1 TYDGSTVATSVL
13 LKDGS
18 GNIGHW
24 PLCRVEDMDGNF
36 MTYHYTVR
44 EQEDA
49 DGNKLGK
56 QLWPDSI
63 VYTGYRNGNTEE
75 RGKYR
80 VVFSSG
86 FHPRFRLM
94 QALEL
99 NQSDPDGQTN
109 GTDSTYQDLGDGCDI
124 KIRVR
129 KRDRRTG
136 TLLSGAVFNLHNNTN
151 DMCLTTNS
159 IGEAVWM
166 LKTPDDYE
174 LFLREETP
182 PSGWC
187 TRMQDISLH
196 VVKVSGACH
205 LDVSALDVHVD
216 SVIYENTLGTEVRI
230 VVTNDI
236 CGDEAYQCVDVCDCD
251 SVWDDLEGE
260 YPYDMRT
267 DARLGFLRSSK
278 EKMRR
283 MVVYYRDS
291 VVRSYSFCY
300 GRDIFGRAQLRS
312 IRQYGADCSE
322 EPFTHTFS
330 YYRDA
335 DSVRLESGGH
345 DVDNA
350 GRVDNTG
357 SGSFLSKAARVVE
370 QAARDLVSA
379 ETAIGGSLNLSG
391 GGGGGADIGLG
402 LNVCSREASAGY
414 SLGYSA
420 GIGTGLATLAD
431 IDGDGLPDRV
441 YLRDNQVYYKPQVA
455 GGNAFGT
462 ERKLGASS
470 FLSDNSATFH
480 HGPAVNVGQAH
491 GGLGWSSTVSRTS
504 VYIADVNGDGLTDLV
519 NNGRAVTIQPAHT
532 SPVISG
538 AGGCGLPSVT
548 DGEDSAARISLK
560 CVPSVEMAGGADT
573 VSYDLV
579 RVWRSAGNGMYK
591 IHAPVKVLGD
601 TLAGVIPTRDS
612 ILVSVEFYGKRFATD
627 INRSH
632 FLIAS
637 KWLEPGENAWTGNL
651 LSLTGEL
658 AGGVAGLLDCD
669 QLPISEG
676 MLFFRVRS
684 KGGRPVSHAV
694 EWDPQVV
701 LGANPAKKA
710 SECQLLEGSG
720 RLHCPFTGVLR
731 LRDTL
736 DPQGMNGSVD
746 YIMRRNN
753 AVFRNYP
760 YSYSSPGLGQATYYN
775 DTLHVRRGD
784 SLEFSVVASSGD
796 GIVANQWRPHLY
808 YETVT
813 DSNTNGKL
821 DTVSMLLLSGVAA
834 DTVLLMELFPVP
846 GYSFPAHTVHPLF
859 GGMYGGWG
867 HFQYRHDERD
877 TLDTVAV
884 NAFADSIAAFNR
896 NTLDRYG
903 YMNDTDFLKRI
914 FDSGDPIPVDTLDS
928 IRMRFRCLPLWAN
941 GETRR
946 HEGICPNS
954 YIDGKRIC
962 LGNYVLPELVVK
974 NNDSLFATQG
984 AYAGTGTV
992 AGSATGAA
1000 PSSPASAMVF
1010 SSLDKI
1016 SESSSRSYTCGAWM
1030 FGASYSHGT
1039 SATTHD
1045 LMDLNGDGCPDFIR
1059 PGGNVYYSLPHL
1071 SIWEAAARQTL
1082 PSGGY
1087 HLSSNKTAGGNFTA
1101 QSAHTVQK
1109 STNSGKGQNVI
1120 IERSVSNSLN
1130 AGVNTNISGDRVE
1143 HTLTDINGDGLPDM
1157 LYSDGKV
1164 ALNTGYGFTP
1174 RRIWGGIE
1182 KIGVYSSVAGG
1193 ADVSSGTGADG
1204 AVWQEVMDN
1213 PKNSST
1219 VMGKGARKFTQKSAW
1234 KASISGGAS
1243 FTLSLNQ
1250 HQVTLADINGDGL
1263 PDLVYKGT
1271 SDNAAP
1277 GFLGTVSGGHIWY
1290 RLNTGNGF
1298 AGRWKRWTA
1307 DGGNLVWG
1315 LSATA
1320 GANLNGTGG
1329 ATFSWVKVS
1338 GSGNGNASITTSG
1351 DLIQI
1356 SDFDGDG
1363 LPDLLRSG
1371 GGSDLEVRYAEL
1383 GRTGLLKT
1391 VTTPLGGSITMDYAM
1406 TPANVHH
1413 SRRWVMTKVMTN
1425 DSLPGDGC
1433 DMQRTCVSYAYG
1445 YHDRAEREFLG
1456 FAMVT
1461 VSSLDGNGDTLGRS
1475 VRYYDNR
1482 SVHAKG
1488 SLLCEAVL
1496 GRVGQ
1501 AYRTYHVT
1509 TCTYTTDSVGVRM
1522 GGTRAVFPKLTR
1534 RQTCH
1539 YDENGHP
1546 KITAW
1551 ETFEYEDTYGNVTR
1565 QRQGADGSWSG
1576 KQIQPT
1582 VDANISYH
1590 AQYNDN
1596 HCVNRVSSV
1605 EIPGYKKRTTE
1616 VDNKGHYTV
1625 FRDYYDNTHSLVTRL
1640 QYDQYGNV
1648 TTMRS
1653 PNTTVHYTYDNYVH
1667 SYPTAITDTFGIS
1680 SGLQNY
1686 DFRFGIPRTIVDQ
1699 AGSRMEYTLDEW
1711 GRTVSIQG
1719 PKELAAQVPYTIR
1732 YNYTGRE
1739 PAPSGSTHQRAV
1751 SMAMTE
1757 HYDPQHPSNPIKTYT
1772 YCDGLGRI
1780 VQTRKE
1786 AAVNGVE
1793 KLVVS
1798 GHTVIDALGRTVA
1811 SYYPT
1816 ETNLGDTV
1824 FAFVPDQSAPASTVT
1839 YDVLDR
1845 PLVQTAPDASTT
1857 TFQYGFDS
1865 TYNDTVLFSTITTD
1879 ANNHSSTE
1887 LKDAGGRPRAVQA
1900 SGQPYVHFIY
1910 DHVGNNTNVR
1920 SSVADDWERNYTYD
1934 WLGRRLTY

>member
-1 TYDGSTVATSVL
+1 MKHSNNHIGRITIFSIIVAATLGIAMAGGLVRWQGITDLFKGDSPEKTAKVPATTTAKAPNNENYAHTTAFSGMPFMLSVEGCSITGEAGSMDGTSEIEIMAIDSLPPLAAGMVNVTRGHAGYRLSPAGLRFARPVSVELGYDSLLLPKGHSAREIRTFLYNSEKRHWEALPRDSVMEGSQNIVSQSKQAGEMINAIVQLPELPESKAFTPTMLTELEAAHPATGITMMEPPAANSQGTANLSYPITVPAGRNGLQPNLSVSYSSEAGNGLLGMGWDMQLPAITVDSKWGVPRYDSLRETECYSYNGQELLPSPHYLAQWENRNLNANSTKVFRPRTEGSFEKIERHGNSPKRYFWVVTDKGGTKYYYGTYDGSTVATSVL

-24 PLCRVEDMDGNF
+24 PLCRVEDLDGNF

-44 EQEDA
+44 EQYDA
-49 DGNKLGK
+49 GNNYLGK

-63 VYTGYRNGNTEE
+63 VYTGHRNGNAEE
-75 RGKYR
+75 RGRYR

-159 IGEAVWM
+159 IGEAVWR
-166 LKTPDDYE
+166 LETYDDYN

-402 LNVCSREASAGY
+402 LNVCSKEASAGY

-431 IDGDGLPDRV
+431 IDGDGLPDRM

-601 TLAGVIPTRDS
+601 TLAGVFPTRDS

-658 AGGVAGLLDCD
+658 AGGVAGFLDCD

-775 DTLHVRRGD
+775 DTLHVRRDD

-914 FDSGDPIPVDTLDS
+914 FDSGNPIPMDTLDS

-1250 HQVTLADINGDGL
+1250 HQVTLA
-1263 PDLVYKGT
+1263 
-1271 SDNAAP
+1271 
-1277 GFLGTVSGGHIWY
+1277 
-1290 RLNTGNGF
+1290 
-1298 AGRWKRWTA
+1298 
-1307 DGGNLVWG
+1307 
-1315 LSATA
+1315 
-1320 GANLNGTGG
+1320 
-1329 ATFSWVKVS
+1329 
-1338 GSGNGNASITTSG
+1338 
-1351 DLIQI
+1351 
-1356 SDFDGDG
+1356 
-1363 LPDLLRSG
+1363 
-1371 GGSDLEVRYAEL
+1371 
-1383 GRTGLLKT
+1383 
-1391 VTTPLGGSITMDYAM
+1391 
-1406 TPANVHH
+1406 
-1413 SRRWVMTKVMTN
+1413 
-1425 DSLPGDGC
+1425 
-1433 DMQRTCVSYAYG
+1433 
-1445 YHDRAEREFLG
+1445 
-1456 FAMVT
+1456 
-1461 VSSLDGNGDTLGRS
+1461 
-1475 VRYYDNR
+1475 
-1482 SVHAKG
+1482 
-1488 SLLCEAVL
+1488 
-1496 GRVGQ
+1496 
-1501 AYRTYHVT
+1501 
-1509 TCTYTTDSVGVRM
+1509 
-1522 GGTRAVFPKLTR
+1522 
-1534 RQTCH
+1534 
-1539 YDENGHP
+1539 
-1546 KITAW
+1546 
-1551 ETFEYEDTYGNVTR
+1551 
-1565 QRQGADGSWSG
+1565 
-1576 KQIQPT
+1576 
-1582 VDANISYH
+1582 
-1590 AQYNDN
+1590 
-1596 HCVNRVSSV
+1596 
-1605 EIPGYKKRTTE
+1605 
-1616 VDNKGHYTV
+1616 
-1625 FRDYYDNTHSLVTRL
+1625 
-1640 QYDQYGNV
+1640 
-1648 TTMRS
+1648 
-1653 PNTTVHYTYDNYVH
+1653 
-1667 SYPTAITDTFGIS
+1667 
-1680 SGLQNY
+1680 
-1686 DFRFGIPRTIVDQ
+1686 
-1699 AGSRMEYTLDEW
+1699 
-1711 GRTVSIQG
+1711 
-1719 PKELAAQVPYTIR
+1719 
-1732 YNYTGRE
+1732 
-1739 PAPSGSTHQRAV
+1739 
-1751 SMAMTE
+1751 
-1757 HYDPQHPSNPIKTYT
+1757 
-1772 YCDGLGRI
+1772 
-1780 VQTRKE
+1780 
-1786 AAVNGVE
+1786 
-1793 KLVVS
+1793 
-1798 GHTVIDALGRTVA
+1798 
-1811 SYYPT
+1811 
-1816 ETNLGDTV
+1816 
-1824 FAFVPDQSAPASTVT
+1824 
-1839 YDVLDR
+1839 
-1845 PLVQTAPDASTT
+1845 
-1857 TFQYGFDS
+1857 
-1865 TYNDTVLFSTITTD
+1865 
-1879 ANNHSSTE
+1879 
-1887 LKDAGGRPRAVQA
+1887 
-1900 SGQPYVHFIY
+1900 
-1910 DHVGNNTNVR
+1910 
-1920 SSVADDWERNYTYD
+1920 
-1934 WLGRRLTY
+1934 